1 MRNEIIQVEIE
12 KVRNETT
19 FGGNTCQ
26 RIASI
31 YTQLNDSKVENNE
44 LTDKLNEKASLV
56 DLDLKPNLNAD
67 NLTPQNIIEWKA
79 KLSIPDNL
87 ATIDKDTLKGN
98 AYAKATESITEVD
111 TNYKYVVITNEDG
124 ETRKMNADS
133 LGKNIGNSDLQVPAG
148 TVRTLNVTGAKFQV
162 QGLENKKQD
171 ASFNKKIKINDAG
184 QMAYT
189 DEADIT
195 LNIPENFTGQPSV
208 GSMTITVNHIYPNQ
222 IPERP
227 AFADELK
234 NIMAEYK
241 NIIFTPINQGDLVI
255 KTKEN
260 KGLGTNKTYTDGSFY
275 LNGSDPEFNPYAATE
290 EVANITAPNVLL
302 PNDKNWILK
311 ISGTIVDERNGGN
324 VYAGVCRRVET
335 PVTHGI
341 STGQY
346 TSINFIG
353 NKDLFVGDN
362 SRDNFLCLIV
372 KTGGVITTTVYQ
384 NGKSVFFSLNAF
396 TELGNYT
403 PKISLRKAS
412 NISARMS
419 YKILD

>member
-1 MRNEIIQVEIE
+1 MNKKLEEIH
-12 KVRNETT
+12 
-19 FGGNTCQ
+19 
-26 RIASI
+26 
-31 YTQLNDSKVENNE
+31 
-44 LTDKLNEKASLV
+44 KLL
-56 DLDLKPNLNAD
+56 
-67 NLTPQNIIEWKA
+67 
-79 KLSIPDNL
+79 PDN
-87 ATIDKDTLKGN
+87 ING
-98 AYAKATESITEVD
+98 EITEGNMRRCFTLVFEGTYSKAD
-111 TNYKYVVITNEDG
+111 IPNDDRTYILKADG
-124 ETRKMNADS
+124 GLLDADS
-133 LGKNIGNSDLQVPAG
+133 LGKNIGNSDLQVPKG
-148 TVRTLNVTGAKFQV
+148 TVRTLNVTGAKLQI

-184 QMAYT
+184 EMAYS

-260 KGLGTNKTYTDGSFY
+260 KGLSTNKTYTDGSFY
-275 LNGSDPEFNPYAATE
+275 LNGSAPEFNPYVETQ
-290 EVANITAPNVLL
+290 EVVNITAPGVLL

-311 ISGTIVDERNGGN
+311 ISGSITDVLHGGN
-324 VYAGVCRRVET
+324 VLTGVCRNIDDS
-335 PVTHGI
+335 VTHGI
-341 STGQY
+341 STGVY

-353 NKDLFVGDN
+353 NKDLLVGDN
-362 SRDNFLCLIV
+362 SRNNFLCLIV
-372 KTGGVITTTVYQ
+372 KTGGVVTTMVYQ
-384 NGKSVFFSLNAF
+384 GGKSVFFSLNAF
-396 TELGNYT
+396 TELGNYI
-403 PKISLRKAS
+403 PKISLRKSS
-412 NISARMS
+412 NILARMS

>member
-1 MRNEIIQVEIE
+1 MATAINTIKQWFKTGLKPTQDQFWNWMDSFWHKDELIPQKNIQDLS
-12 KVRNETT
+12 TT
-19 FGGNTCQ
+19 LSGK
-26 RIASI
+26 ADAD
-31 YTQLNDSKVENNE
+31 QLENKANADATG
-44 LTDKLNEKASLV
+44 LTDEQKSAWKEALSVREVPANIALV
-56 DLDLKPNLNAD
+56 DKLDKEGNVYSKEQVTELLD
-67 NLTPQNIIEWKA
+67 NL
-79 KLSIPDNL
+79 D
-87 ATIDKDTLKGN
+87 
-98 AYAKATESITEVD
+98 
-111 TNYKYVVITNEDG
+111 
-124 ETRKMNADS
+124 
-133 LGKNIGNSDLQVPAG
+133 KNIGNSDLQVPAG
-148 TVRTLNVTGAKFQV
+148 TVRTLNVTGAKLQI

-184 QMAYT
+184 QMAYS

-234 NIMAEYK
+234 NIMAEYN
-241 NIIFTPINQGDLVI
+241 NIVFTPINQGDWVI

-275 LNGSDPEFNPYAATE
+275 LNGNDPQFNPYTATE
-290 EVANITAPNVLL
+290 EVANITAPSVLL

-311 ISGTIVDERNGGN
+311 VSGSITDILHGGN
-324 VYAGVCRRVET
+324 VLAGVCRGVET

-341 STGQY
+341 GTGQY

-353 NKDLFVGDN
+353 NKSLRVGDE

-372 KTGGVITTTVYQ
+372 KTGGVITTMVYQ

-396 TELGNYT
+396 TELGNYI
-403 PKISLRKAS
+403 PKISLCKAS